1 MANLRVVV
9 FQVAGHEYVVDVA
22 LVQEI
27 VRLADLST
35 GREARLIHVDGA
47 PEYVEGVIKLR
58 GRIVPVVDMRKR
70 LGVKGCPTTV
80 DTCAIVAKLSIG
92 PVGFIVDAIS
102 ELMWVKRH
110 DFQAPSPLIA
120 GIDRNMFP
128 QIYLQGMAHLGDRLL
143 VMLDLERMLTPGEH
157 DGSLSVGAGLMR
169 PEPVATRPSP
179 GEHGGSLSVGAG
191 LRTRPSAGKQPM
203 PGPEP
208 VETLFS
214 GQVEVEAQ
222 EAGQASARSDLRGLV
237 VFELGGE
244 SYGVPITDVA
254 QVREPLPIM
263 PLPNVPSYVLGL
275 INLRGVI
282 LPVLDLRQKFGLA
295 LEPDGPGTRLVVLK
309 ALRQAQGKSLRADRR
324 QDEGS
329 GGCPVA
335 LRVDRVHDL
344 ARLPQVD
351 FQPAPPGV
359 ARIDPE
365 YYDQVA
371 VLDGRLLIELDIQA
385 LLSGTRSTDATAHTE
400 GALKGA

>member
-9 FQVAGHEYVVDVA
+9 FQVAGHEYVVDVT

-35 GREARLIHVDGA
+35 GREARLVHVDGA
-47 PEYVEGVIKLR
+47 PEYVKGVIKLR
-58 GRIVPVVDMRKR
+58 GRIVPVVDMRKH
-70 LGVKGCPTTV
+70 LGVKGCPATA

-92 PVGFIVDAIS
+92 PVGFIVDAVS

-110 DFQAPSPLIA
+110 DFQAPLPLIA
-120 GIDRNMFP
+120 GIDRNTFP
-128 QIYLQGMAHLGDRLL
+128 QICLQGMAHLGDRLL

-157 DGSLSVGAGLMR
+157 
-169 PEPVATRPSP
+169 
-179 GEHGGSLSVGAG
+179 GGSLSVGAG
-191 LRTRPSAGKQPM
+191 LRTRPS
-203 PGPEP
+203 PGE
-208 VETLFS
+208 LFS

-309 ALRQAQGKSLRADRR
+309 ALRQAQDKSLHADRR
-324 QDEGS
+324 QNEGS
-329 GGCPVA
+329 RGCPVA
-335 LRVDRVHDL
+335 LRVDRVHGL

-385 LLSGTRSTDATAHTE
+385 LAHDKPIQKE
-400 GALKGA
+400 P

>member
-58 GRIVPVVDMRKR
+58 GRIVPVVDMRKH
-70 LGVKGCPTTV
+70 LGVKGCPTTA

-128 QIYLQGMAHLGDRLL
+128 QIYLQGMAHLGERLL
-143 VMLDLERMLTPGEH
+143 VMLDLERMLT
-157 DGSLSVGAGLMR
+157 
-169 PEPVATRPSP
+169 P

-309 ALRQAQGKSLRADRR
+309 ALRQAQGRLLRQAQNKLLWTDHR
-324 QDEGS
+324 QVEGS

-335 LRVDRVHDL
+335 LRVDRVHGL
-344 ARLPQVD
+344 ARLPQVA

-385 LLSGTRSTDATAHTE
+385 LAHDKPTQKE
-400 GALKGA
+400 P

>member
-9 FQVAGHEYVVDVA
+9 FQVAGHEYVVDVT

-35 GREARLIHVDGA
+35 GREARLVHVDGA
-47 PEYVEGVIKLR
+47 PEYVKGVIKLR
-58 GRIVPVVDMRKR
+58 GRIVPVVDMRKH
-70 LGVKGCPTTV
+70 LGVKGCPATA

-92 PVGFIVDAIS
+92 PVGFIVDAVS

-110 DFQAPSPLIA
+110 DFQAPLPLIA
-120 GIDRNMFP
+120 GIDRNTFP
-128 QIYLQGMAHLGDRLL
+128 QICLQGMAHLGDRLL

-157 DGSLSVGAGLMR
+157 GGSLCGGGGLRTRPSPGEHGGSLSVEAGLMR

-179 GEHGGSLSVGAG
+179 DEQSGSLSVGAG
-191 LRTRPSAGKQPM
+191 LRTRPS
-203 PGPEP
+203 PGE
-208 VETLFS
+208 LFS

-309 ALRQAQGKSLRADRR
+309 ALRQAQDKSLHADRR
-324 QDEGS
+324 QNEGS
-329 GGCPVA
+329 RGCPVA
-335 LRVDRVHDL
+335 LRVDRVHGL

-385 LLSGTRSTDATAHTE
+385 LAHDKPIQKE
-400 GALKGA
+400 P